1 MNYPAL
7 KGEDLI
13 TKKQKMSTQ
22 INPRLRRTDVV
33 LNSFAS
39 CIAHTSEKL
48 SRTPEM
54 SFPKMLSQPWMLVQ
68 KFKGGIALKQL
79 ECFTNTHGGRHFNEK
94 VDVVNS
100 DMQFVD
106 AESIFFS
113 NFTDESFTISPDANE
128 LHRIFGILRLPNEM
142 ESVLS
147 ESMSR
152 TSQIHFFTPPN
163 LMFGK
168 FNSQEKETESFIF
181 NQQLEL
187 NSRMAIPL
195 SASKAEVS
203 LPFM

>member
-1 MNYPAL
+1 
-7 KGEDLI
+7 
-13 TKKQKMSTQ
+13 MSTQ

-39 CIAHTSEKL
+39 CVTNTSEEL

-54 SFPKMLSQPWMLVQ
+54 SFSKMLSQPWMLMQ
-68 KFKGGIALKQL
+68 KFKRCNSFKQL

-94 VDVVNS
+94 VDVINS

-113 NFTDESFTISPDANE
+113 NFADESFTISPDANE
-128 LHRIFGILRLPNEM
+128 LHRIFGIFGFPNEM
-142 ESVLS
+142 ESILS
-147 ESMSR
+147 ESMLR
-152 TSQIHFFTPPN
+152 TSQVHFFTPPN

-168 FNSQEKETESFIF
+168 FKSQEKEIESFIF
-181 NQQLEL
+181 NHPREL

-203 LPFM
+203 LP

>member
-1 MNYPAL
+1 
-7 KGEDLI
+7 
-13 TKKQKMSTQ
+13 MSTQ

-33 LNSFAS
+33 LNSFARRIS
-39 CIAHTSEKL
+39 NTSEEL

-54 SFPKMLSQPWMLVQ
+54 PFPKMLSQPWMLVQ
-68 KFKGGIALKQL
+68 KFKGCNSFKQL

-94 VDVVNS
+94 VDVINS

-113 NFTDESFTISPDANE
+113 NFADKPFTISPNANE
-128 LHRIFGILRLPNEM
+128 LHRISGIFGFPNEM
-142 ESVLS
+142 ESILP
-147 ESMSR
+147 ESMSC
-152 TSQIHFFTPPN
+152 TSQVHFFTPPN

-168 FNSQEKETESFIF
+168 FNSQEKEIESFIF
-181 NQQLEL
+181 NQHREL

-203 LPFM
+203 LPLM

>member
-1 MNYPAL
+1 
-7 KGEDLI
+7 
-13 TKKQKMSTQ
+13 MSTQ

-39 CIAHTSEKL
+39 CVTNTSEEL
-48 SRTPEM
+48 TRTPEM
-54 SFPKMLSQPWMLVQ
+54 PLPKMLSQPWMFVQ

-94 VDVVNS
+94 VDVINS

-113 NFTDESFTISPDANE
+113 NFADEPFTIGSDANE
-128 LHRIFGILRLPNEM
+128 LHRIFGIFGLPNEM

-147 ESMSR
+147 KSMSC
-152 TSQIHFFTPPN
+152 TSQVHFFTPPN
-163 LMFGK
+163 FMFGK
-168 FNSQEKETESFIF
+168 FNSQEKEIESFMF
-181 NQQLEL
+181 NQQREL

-203 LPFM
+203 LPLM

>member
-1 MNYPAL
+1 
-7 KGEDLI
+7 
-13 TKKQKMSTQ
+13 MSTQ

-33 LNSFAS
+33 LNSFARCVS
-39 CIAHTSEKL
+39 HTSEEL

-54 SFPKMLSQPWMLVQ
+54 PFPKMLSQPWILVQ
-68 KFKGGIALKQL
+68 KFKGCNTLKQL

-94 VDVVNS
+94 VDVINS

-113 NFTDESFTISPDANE
+113 NFVDEPFTISPYANE
-128 LHRIFGILRLPNEM
+128 LHWISGILGFPNEM

-147 ESMSR
+147 KSMSC
-152 TSQIHFFTPPN
+152 TSQVHFFTPQN

-168 FNSQEKETESFIF
+168 SNSQEKRTKSFMF
-181 NQQLEL
+181 NQLTEL

-203 LPFM
+203 LPLM